1 MDDKKALKKAKNI
14 LNKLKTD
21 PASVI
26 FAEELLDARLLKKLK
41 KSKYDVDKLLYK
53 LVNIIDNKSFF
64 KEDKS
69 PTRAD
74 YVEKREIDLSTLY
87 SFDGPFQ
94 LLHANLGKLEF
105 LGKNATFS
113 QYVLVIVDLFS
124 SKIYTYSMKSRK
136 QILQKLK
143 LFYNDVRHKRNIKR
157 MRLQVDNEF
166 QQVKI
171 KDLNDQNNVEVFTT
185 SVRGGKTFVTEQ
197 KIKELKTNVSKINA
211 QKLKISSS
219 KIIEASTLNRTSQ
232 KALNM
237 VYPQKKLNVNLCQE
251 NVLKLH

>member
-1 MDDKKALKKAKNI
+1 
-14 LNKLKTD
+14 
-21 PASVI
+21 
-26 FAEELLDARLLKKLK
+26 
-41 KSKYDVDKLLYK
+41 
-53 LVNIIDNKSFF
+53 
-64 KEDKS
+64 
-69 PTRAD
+69 
-74 YVEKREIDLSTLY
+74 
-87 SFDGPFQ
+87 
-94 LLHANLGKLEF
+94 
-105 LGKNATFS
+105 
-113 QYVLVIVDLFS
+113 
-124 SKIYTYSMKSRK
+124 MKSRK

-143 LFYNDVRHKRNIKR
+143 LFYNDVRHKRKIKR

-237 VYPQKKLNVNLCQE
+237 VYPQKKLNVNRCQE